1 MDTSATIIAISSPPG
16 HSAHGLIRLSGAHS
30 VVAVNNC
37 CESSIESQWRGVR
50 TMRFIIDGSRNTTLP
65 ILVMSFP
72 SPNSYTGEDV
82 IELRCPGNPMLLDRI
97 VQEVIDRS
105 KRAIDEEHL
114 VRRAEPGE
122 FTARAYWHGRLTLT
136 QAEGVAAAI
145 AARSDEELETARLL
159 LSEDFGDW
167 ARSSGDELTQ
177 LLGLVEAGIDFTDQ
191 EDVVAI
197 EPDVL
202 HKRILAIQERWQQWL
217 GHHAAKEHPE
227 STPWVVITGPPNAG
241 KSTLFNALLGKTRAV
256 SSPVAGTTRDVLTE
270 RLTVPS
276 ATGSVACILV
286 DVAGWDKR
294 TGQLDSQMQIA
305 ATTALERATV
315 QIACEPSPHHGSE
328 LSSVISVRTKADQ
341 IGEADLS
348 SGARQPLAVSAL
360 SGVGIESLR
369 SSIGKALSETS
380 TSLTRATPSL
390 MAKHRQ
396 ALVEASQALAEA
408 GAMTALSESR
418 QLQDAELVAAAL
430 RDALT
435 AMMPLIGHVP
445 PDDVLDHVFAS
456 FCIGK

>member
-16 HSAHGLIRLSGAHS
+16 RATHGLIRLSGAHA
-30 VVAVNNC
+30 VVAINNC
-37 CESSIESQWRGVR
+37 CKPTIESQWRGVR
-50 TMRFIIDGSRNTTLP
+50 AMRFVVDWSRNTTLP
-65 ILVMSFP
+65 VLVMSFP

-82 IELRCPGNPMLLDRI
+82 VELRCPGNPLLLDRI

-105 KRAIDEEHL
+105 KQTLDEEHV

-159 LSEDFGDW
+159 LSEDFGQW

-305 ATTALERATV
+305 ATVALERATV
-315 QIACEPSPHHGSE
+315 QVACEPSQHQCSE
-328 LSSVISVRTKADQ
+328 VSGVISVRTKADQ
-341 IGEADLS
+341 IDEANMS
-348 SGARQPLAVSAL
+348 SDRLQPLTVSAL
-360 SGVGIESLR
+360 SGVGVESLR
-369 SSIGKALSETS
+369 SSIGRAARGDIDKLNACSTKSHGKTS
-380 TSLTRATPSL
+380 TSIGG
-390 MAKHRQ
+390 
-396 ALVEASQALAEA
+396 SQ
-408 GAMTALSESR
+408 S
-418 QLQDAELVAAAL
+418 
-430 RDALT
+430 
-435 AMMPLIGHVP
+435 
-445 PDDVLDHVFAS
+445 S
-456 FCIGK
+456 FGRSCSND